1 MTTHAQQHNPKTTP
15 DTFWVGIDVSKT
27 ELQLH
32 SPSPSISLPAKLAND
47 SAGLKSLVK
56 HLAPHGQ
63 VHIVFEAT
71 GGYDKPLL
79 DALQANCI
87 TCSRLN
93 PRQVRNFARAKGLL
107 AKTDAIDASILAD
120 FGATFRPQATPP
132 VNSQLEEITALV
144 NYRRHLLDE
153 LEREEMQNEHAKP
166 KAVTALI
173 KSRIRSLKAQIE
185 KMEKLMAAAIK
196 ASPLLARAVAA
207 LVEVKGVGQLTAVS
221 LLASMP
227 ELGTLNRHQ
236 VAALAGLAPFNRD
249 SGTLRGKRAI
259 YGGRHAARQALY
271 MSALVAAKH
280 NEILSEAYRGMIAR
294 GKAKKVALVAIMRRL
309 LIHLNSIMSKVLHQ
323 EIPHE
328 SLTP

>member
-1 MTTHAQQHNPKTTP
+1 MTTHAQNHNPKTIP
-15 DTFWVGIDVSKT
+15 DTLWVGIDVSKA
-27 ELQLH
+27 ELQLDC
-32 SPSPSISLPAKLAND
+32 PGPSISLPAKLAND

-63 VHIVFEAT
+63 VHVVFEAT

-79 DALQANCI
+79 EALQANGI

-120 FGATFRPQATPP
+120 FGATFRPEATPP
-132 VNSQLEEITALV
+132 VDPELEEITALV

-153 LEREEMQNEHAKP
+153 LGREEMQNEHAKP
-166 KAVTALI
+166 KAVAALI
-173 KSRIRSLKAQIE
+173 RSRIRNLKAQIG
-185 KMEKLMAAAIK
+185 KVEKLIASAIQ
-196 ASPLLARAVAA
+196 ASPLLKRAVAA
-207 LVEVKGVGQLTAVS
+207 LVEVKGVGRLTAVS

-236 VAALAGLAPFNRD
+236 VAALAGLAPFNCD

-271 MSALVAAKH
+271 MSALTAAKH

-309 LIHLNSIMSKVLHQ
+309 LIYLNSVMSRVLREEHPP
-323 EIPHE
+323 EN
-328 SLTP
+328 LTS

>member
-1 MTTHAQQHNPKTTP
+1 MTSHAPNHNPKTTQ
-15 DTFWVGIDVSKT
+15 DTLWVGIDVSKT

-32 SPSPSISLPAKLAND
+32 SPDPSISLPAKLPND
-47 SAGLKSLVK
+47 SAGLKSLLK
-56 HLAPHGQ
+56 HLAPHRQ
-63 VHIVFEAT
+63 LHVVFEAT

-79 DALQANCI
+79 DTLQAHGI
-87 TCSRLN
+87 ACSRLN

-120 FGATFRPQATPP
+120 FGATFRPPATAP
-132 VNSQLEEITALV
+132 VDPRLEEITALV
-144 NYRRHLLDE
+144 NYRRHLLDD
-153 LEREEMQNEHAKP
+153 LGREEMQNEHPKP
-166 KAVTALI
+166 KAITALI
-173 KSRIRSLKAQIE
+173 KSRIRSLKAQIG
-185 KMEKLMAAAIK
+185 KIEKLIAAVIK
-196 ASPLLARAVAA
+196 ASPFLKRAVAA

-249 SGTLRGKRAI
+249 SGNLRGKRAI

-271 MSALVAAKH
+271 MSALTAAKH
-280 NEILSEAYRGMIAR
+280 NEILSEAYRKMVER

-309 LIHLNSIMSKVLHQ
+309 LIHLNSVMSKVLR
-323 EIPHE
+323 EETAPE
-328 SLTP
+328 TLTS